1 MDCRNPPHRRGE
13 CGPGSIVQGNP
24 AMNFRQLDL
33 NLLRVLCAIH
43 RTGSVTEA
51 GQQLAL
57 SQSATSNALARLR
70 HCFGDALFV
79 RSPSGLHPTQLTQ
92 RIAPLVAAHLLQ
104 LEAALCEGSSF
115 DPATDGVHWRLS
127 LSDLGEMMFLP
138 ALARELRRSSP
149 GSRLSNEAVE
159 ASRVSAALEARE
171 IDLAIGMLQ
180 PDHQGVVGELLFHEH
195 YVALTARDWQ
205 PATPAVGR
213 RLDPAQLAS
222 ATLALAAPS
231 ASLLGSV
238 QRVLERL
245 DLAPPTCVRLRHY
258 GAVPELVRGTDLVA
272 IVPQMFA
279 DAVAA
284 RHDLRVWRLPD
295 GASYDVMMV
304 WHQSVGGDPAQRWLR
319 EQVRHLFGHGR
330 IAANEPVEAAGRG
343 AGADAARVAV
353 QG

>member
-1 MDCRNPPHRRGE
+1 
-13 CGPGSIVQGNP
+13 
-24 AMNFRQLDL
+24 MNFRQLDL

-79 RSPSGLHPTQLTQ
+79 RSPSGLHPTRLTQ
-92 RIAPLVAAHLLQ
+92 RIAPRVAEHLLQ
-104 LEAALCEGSSF
+104 LEAALCEGESF
-115 DPATDGVHWRLS
+115 DPATGCMHWRLS

-138 ALARELRRSSP
+138 ALARELRRASP

-159 ASRVSAALEARE
+159 AARVSAALEARE
-171 IDLAIGMLQ
+171 IDLAIGMLR

-195 YVALTARDWQ
+195 YVALTALDWQ
-205 PATPAVGR
+205 PATPGFSR
-213 RLDPAQLAS
+213 RLDRQQLSRA
-222 ATLALAAPS
+222 ALALAAPT

-245 DLAPPTCVRLRHY
+245 QLDTPNCVRLRHY

-304 WHQSVGGDPAQRWLR
+304 WHQSVNGDPAQRWLR
-319 EQVRHLFGHGR
+319 EQVRRLFGHGR
-330 IAANEPVEAAGRG
+330 VAANEPRAETGDDPAAW
-343 AGADAARVAV
+343 ATDLD
-353 QG
+353 

>member
-1 MDCRNPPHRRGE
+1 
-13 CGPGSIVQGNP
+13 
-24 AMNFRQLDL
+24 MNFRQLDL

-79 RSPSGLHPTQLTQ
+79 RSPSGLHPTRLAQ
-92 RIAPLVAAHLLQ
+92 RIAPLVADHLLQ
-104 LEAALCEGSSF
+104 LEAALCEGESF
-115 DPATDGVHWRLS
+115 EPASGCVHWRLS

-138 ALARELRRSSP
+138 ALTR
-149 GSRLSNEAVE
+149 
-159 ASRVSAALEARE
+159 AALEARE

-180 PDHQGVVGELLFHEH
+180 ADHQGVLGELLFREH

-205 PATPAVGR
+205 SATPTIGR
-213 RLDPAQLAS
+213 RLTSAQLSRA
-222 ATLALAAPS
+222 ALALAAPT
-231 ASLLGSV
+231 ASLLNNV

-245 DLAPPTCVRLRHY
+245 DLGGANCVRLRHY

-284 RHDLRVWRLPD
+284 RHDLRVWQLPD
-295 GASYDVMMV
+295 GTSYDVMMV
-304 WHQSVGGDPAQRWLR
+304 WHQSVNGDPAQRWLR
-319 EQVRHLFGHGR
+319 EQVRHLFGQGR
-330 IAANEPVEAAGRG
+330 IAANEPVDCAGLG
-343 AGADAARVAV
+343 
-353 QG
+353 

>member
-1 MDCRNPPHRRGE
+1 MDVEWIVGIRRIGAANVE
-13 CGPGSIVQGNP
+13 LGGRV
-24 AMNFRQLDL
+24 MNFRQLDL
-33 NLLRVLCAIH
+33 NLLRVLCAIY

-79 RSPSGLHPTQLTQ
+79 RSPSGLHPTRLAQ
-92 RIAPLVAAHLLQ
+92 RVAPLVADHLLH
-104 LEAALCEGSSF
+104 LEAALCEGESF
-115 DPATDGVHWRLS
+115 EPASAGMHWRLS

-149 GSRLSNEAVE
+149 GSRLSNEAVD
-159 ASRVSAALEARE
+159 AARVSAALEARE

-180 PDHQGVVGELLFHEH
+180 ADHQGVLGELLFREH

-205 PATPAVGR
+205 PATPAIGR
-213 RLDPAQLAS
+213 RLERSQLSRA
-222 ATLALAAPS
+222 ALALAAPT
-231 ASLLGSV
+231 ASLLNNV

-245 DLAPPTCVRLRHY
+245 DLGGANCVRLRHY

-284 RHDLRVWRLPD
+284 RHDLRVWQLPD
-295 GASYDVMMV
+295 GTSYDVMMV
-304 WHQSVGGDPAQRWLR
+304 WHQSVNGDPAQRWLR
-319 EQVRHLFGHGR
+319 EQVRHLFGQGR
-330 IAANEPVEAAGRG
+330 VAANEPVDCASLG
-343 AGADAARVAV
+343 
-353 QG
+353 

>member
-1 MDCRNPPHRRGE
+1 
-13 CGPGSIVQGNP
+13 
-24 AMNFRQLDL
+24 MNFRQLDL

-51 GQQLAL
+51 GHQLAL

-79 RSPSGLHPTQLTQ
+79 RSPNGLHPTRLAQ
-92 RIAPLVAAHLLQ
+92 RIAPLVADHLRE
-104 LEAALCEGSSF
+104 LESALCCGESF
-115 DPATDGVHWRLS
+115 DPATGCVHWRLS

-138 ALARELRRSSP
+138 ALARELRRTCP
-149 GSRLSNEAVE
+149 LSRLSNEAVD
-159 ASRVSAALEARE
+159 AARVSAALEARE
-171 IDLAIGMLQ
+171 IDLAIGMLL
-180 PDHQGVVGELLFHEH
+180 PEHQGVVGELLFHEH
-195 YVALTARDWQ
+195 YVGLTAGDWM
-205 PATPAVGR
+205 PGSPTAGR
-213 RLDPAQLAS
+213 RLDKHQLERAV
-222 ATLALAAPS
+222 LALAAPT

-245 DLAPPTCVRLRHY
+245 ELGSPTCVRLRHY

-284 RHDLRVWRLPD
+284 CHGLRVWTLPD

-304 WHQSVGGDPAQRWLR
+304 WHQSVSDDPAQRWLR
-319 EQVRHLFGHGR
+319 DQVRRLFGADHG
-330 IAANEPVEAAGRG
+330 AANEPVRATHTGDAVDDALAAGM
-343 AGADAARVAV
+343 D
-353 QG
+353 

>member
-1 MDCRNPPHRRGE
+1 
-13 CGPGSIVQGNP
+13 
-24 AMNFRQLDL
+24 MNFRQLDL

-43 RTGSVTEA
+43 HTGSVTEA

-57 SQSATSNALARLR
+57 SQSSTSNALARLR

-79 RSPSGLHPTQLTQ
+79 RSPSGLHPTRLTQ

-104 LEAALCEGSSF
+104 LETALCEDQSF
-115 DPATDGVHWRLS
+115 DPTTGCMHWRLS

-149 GSRLSNEAVE
+149 GSRLSNEAVD
-159 ASRVSAALEARE
+159 AARVSAALEARE
-171 IDLAIGMLQ
+171 VDLAIGMLQ
-180 PDHQGVVGELLFHEH
+180 PDHQGVLGELLFHEH

-213 RLDPAQLAS
+213 RLDRTQLSRA
-222 ATLALAAPS
+222 ALALAAPT

-245 DLAPPTCVRLRHY
+245 ELGTPNCVRLRHY

-295 GASYDVMMV
+295 GASYDVMMI
-304 WHQSVGGDPAQRWLR
+304 WHQSVNGDPAQRWLR
-319 EQVRHLFGHGR
+319 EQVRALFGNGR
-330 IAANEPVEAAGRG
+330 VAANEPVDAADLG
-343 AGADAARVAV
+343 AGAGEERVA
-353 QG
+353 GLG

>member
-1 MDCRNPPHRRGE
+1 
-13 CGPGSIVQGNP
+13 
-24 AMNFRQLDL
+24 MNFRQLDV

-57 SQSATSNALARLR
+57 SQPATSNALARLR

-79 RSPSGLHPTQLTQ
+79 RSPSGLHATRLAQ
-92 RIAPLVAAHLLQ
+92 RIAPLVAAHLRE
-104 LEAALCEGSSF
+104 LETALCHGESF
-115 DPATDGVHWRLS
+115 DPATGCVHWRLS

-149 GSRLSNEAVE
+149 GSRLSNEAVD
-159 ASRVSAALEARE
+159 AARVSAALEARE
-171 IDLAIGMLQ
+171 IDLAIGMLL
-180 PDHQGVVGELLFHEH
+180 PEHQGVVGELLFHER
-195 YVALTARDWQ
+195 YVALTSSSWR
-205 PATPAVGR
+205 PITPAGG
-213 RLDPAQLAS
+213 AQLGKAQLMH
-222 ATLALAAPS
+222 AALALAAPT

-245 DLAPPTCVRLRHY
+245 DLGASNCVRLRHY

-284 RHDLRVWRLPD
+284 LHDLRVWRLPD
-295 GASYDVMMV
+295 GAAYDVMMV
-304 WHQSVGGDPAQRWLR
+304 WHDSVNGDPAQRWLR

-330 IAANEPVEAAGRG
+330 IAANEPALATPHH
-343 AGADAARVAV
+343 
-353 QG
+353 

>member
-1 MDCRNPPHRRGE
+1 
-13 CGPGSIVQGNP
+13 
-24 AMNFRQLDL
+24 MNFRQLDL

-79 RSPSGLHPTQLTQ
+79 RSPSGLHPTRLTQ
-92 RIAPLVAAHLLQ
+92 RIAPLVAQHLLQ
-104 LEAALCEGSSF
+104 LEAALCEGESF
-115 DPATDGVHWRLS
+115 DPATGCMHWRLS

-138 ALARELRRSSP
+138 ALARELRRASP
-149 GSRLSNEAVE
+149 GSRLSNEAVD
-159 ASRVSAALEARE
+159 AARVSAALEARE

-195 YVALTARDWQ
+195 YVALTALDWQ
-205 PATPAVGR
+205 PATPGCGR
-213 RLDPAQLAS
+213 RLDRQQLAR
-222 ATLALAAPS
+222 AALALAAPT

-245 DLAPPTCVRLRHY
+245 ALDVPNCVRLRHY

-284 RHDLRVWRLPD
+284 RHELRAWRLPD

-304 WHQSVGGDPAQRWLR
+304 WHQSVNGDPAQRWLR
-319 EQVRHLFGHGR
+319 EQVRRLFGRGR
-330 IAANEPVEAAGRG
+330 VAANEPVGEPA
-343 AGADAARVAV
+343 ADAGDGPAWAADLD
-353 QG
+353 